1 MKKIKTI
8 KTKLLLA
15 FSAVL
20 FLSLLLSG
28 WSIYSIY
35 KILDYEAVNVAFDDI
50 NIKRLQLRRAEKNFL
65 LRDLTKPEFFEK
77 GESTYLRLFKS
88 FDAPLK
94 NTLDSLTKSKR
105 VQSLSISK
113 ELEATKIHLAE
124 YTDAFYLLVEKFR
137 KRGFKDWG
145 DEGELRTAIHAV
157 EKDNVADKV
166 LILELRKHEKDFFL
180 RKDLAYK
187 EKFDATIESLKSSI
201 TSSKKDGSIE
211 DAIKNIDLYQ
221 AKFHQ
226 IVEAEKAIGLN
237 EKEGLLSILQAAVD
251 KLDPITLK
259 MTSLAKIKVD
269 EVVNGTI
276 LLITI
281 AVLIQLAMGV
291 VLAIMFSNNFTKST
305 TKIRDNIVQLADGTY
320 PDKTEVTSVDEF
332 GGSQQALNNLIERV
346 KTAADFAEKVGN
358 GELNAQYDENYRNDV
373 LAMALLN
380 MHGKLVKTADE
391 DKKRNWATQGLADFG
406 EILRNDQQNFEELS
420 NKIVGYLVKY
430 LQANQGALFII
441 NDENDSDI
449 HLELAAIYA
458 WGKKKFVKNRI
469 ESGEGI
475 AGQTWQEGQTVY
487 LKEVPKD
494 YVRITSGLGEAN
506 PRSILV
512 VPLKVN
518 EKVYGI
524 IEIASLKEYEKFEIE
539 FVEKLAENVASAVS
553 SAKVT
558 DRTKKLLA
566 QTQQQAE
573 EMRAQEEEMRQNMEE
588 LSATQEEMGR
598 KEKEYL
604 KRIQELELIAHG
616 AKQNGIHSG
625 KNGTTNGELVL
636 K

>member
-15 FSAVL
+15 FGAVL

-28 WSIYSIY
+28 WSIHSIY
-35 KILDYEAVNVAFDDI
+35 KILDYEGVNVAFDDV
-50 NIKRLQLRRAEKNFL
+50 NIRRLQLRRAEKNFL

-77 GESTYLRLFKS
+77 GESPYWRMFKT
-88 FDAPLK
+88 FDIPLK
-94 NTLDSLTKSKR
+94 ATLDSLSASKT
-105 VQSLSISK
+105 VESLGISK
-113 ELEATKIHLAE
+113 ELAETKAHLTEYTETFYSLAE
-124 YTDAFYLLVEKFR
+124 KIK

-157 EKDNVADKV
+157 EKDNVVDRV

-180 RKDLAYK
+180 RKDLQYK
-187 EKFDATIESLKSSI
+187 EKFDAAIEALKKVI
-201 TSSKKDGSIE
+201 TSEKKDGVID
-211 DAIKNIDLYQ
+211 DAMKNIDLYQ

-226 IVEAEKAIGLN
+226 IVEAELAIGLN
-237 EKEGLLSILQAAVD
+237 EREGFLAKLQGAVD
-251 KLDPITLK
+251 KLDPITIK
-259 MTSLAKIKVD
+259 MTSLAKIKIDDIVSR
-269 EVVNGTI
+269 TI
-276 LLITI
+276 LLIAL
-281 AVLIQLAMGV
+281 AVLIQLILGT
-291 VLAIMFSNNFTKST
+291 VLAVMFSNNFTRST
-305 TKIRDNIVQLADGTY
+305 TQIKDNIVQLAEGTY
-320 PDKTEVTSVDEF
+320 PDKTEVTGVDEF

-346 KTAADFAEKVGN
+346 KTAASFAEKVGN
-358 GELNAQYDENYRNDV
+358 GELTAQYNENYRNDV

-380 MHGKLVKTADE
+380 MHGKLVKTAEE
-391 DKKRNWATQGLADFG
+391 DKRRNWATQGLADFG

-420 NKIVGYLVKY
+420 SKIISYLVKY
-430 LQANQGALFII
+430 LQANQGALFIM
-441 NDENDSDI
+441 NDENDSDV

-458 WGKKKFVKNRI
+458 WGKKKFIKTRI
-469 ESGEGI
+469 EAGEGV

-487 LKEVPKD
+487 LRQVPTD

-506 PRSILV
+506 PRSVLV
-512 VPLKVN
+512 VPLKVS
-518 EKVYGI
+518 EKVYGV

-553 SAKVT
+553 SAKVN
-558 DRTKKLLA
+558 DRTKRLLA

-604 KRIQELELIAHG
+604 KRIQELELIARST
-616 AKQNGIHSG
+616 KQNGVHPG
-625 KNGTTNGELVL
+625 TNGMHNGELVL